1 MKIIFNI
8 NTRYIQ
14 VHSIKAPWYTPFFLL
29 FSPFVYLSVCIS
41 LVDPTEWLKY
51 MASHVRLFSKLIND
65 QYIFER
71 ESDFWYIYVNKNGNI
86 GHWKLRDKSIGRLDL
101 QEVQC
106 TIKQTAKYACCLS
119 AELGVTTADQQGKSN
134 LLPIHSS
141 AVQIKQRT
149 KPVNFH
155 PSPELSKPKYRLKKI
170 NNPNRWENIF
180 SL

>member
-1 MKIIFNI
+1 MKKIFNV

-14 VHSIKAPWYTPFFLL
+14 IYSITAPQHTPFFLL
-29 FSPFVYLSVCIS
+29 LSPFVYYSVCIS

-86 GHWKLRDKSIGRLDL
+86 GHWKLRDKSIERLDL

-106 TIKQTAKYACCLS
+106 TIRQQNMLAACLQSLEWLQLTNKVNQICCQYILLLS
-119 AELGVTTADQQGKSN
+119 
-134 LLPIHSS
+134 
-141 AVQIKQRT
+141 R
-149 KPVNFH
+149 
-155 PSPELSKPKYRLKKI
+155 
-170 NNPNRWENIF
+170 
-180 SL
+180 